1 MKDENELIRQLRM
14 EAVGTVN
21 LSKLTTRKT
30 HLDGE
35 LLKHKNKI
43 MLEYLDKMISYMIF
57 F

>member
-1 MKDENELIRQLRM
+1 MPKVRM

-43 MLEYLDKMISYMIF
+43 MLEYLDKAIPYMIF